1 MLVRDREG
9 VEGLGRGNGRFSARR
24 AVRADAVEGYDDD
37 DRTARVARIV
47 SFVEKS
53 ERKIR
58 TIREDSK
65 HEEEGIWS
73 KELLSLLL
81 SLFR

>member
-1 MLVRDREG
+1 M
-9 VEGLGRGNGRFSARR
+9 
-24 AVRADAVEGYDDD
+24 EGYDDD

-47 SFVEKS
+47 SFVGKS
-53 ERKIR
+53 EGKIR
-58 TIREDSK
+58 AIGEDSK

-73 KELLSLLL
+73 KELLSPLL

>member
-1 MLVRDREG
+1 MVMARWKRGTVVVVGGSIGERWRG

-47 SFVEKS
+47 
-53 ERKIR
+53 
-58 TIREDSK
+58 
-65 HEEEGIWS
+65 
-73 KELLSLLL
+73 
-81 SLFR
+81 